1 MPHNNEEIRQ
11 AYESKHELKRENQV
25 IILMVTYGTN
35 WLSSIKKL
43 SALFKRVK
51 SNHIGDFYCLNC
63 LHSYSEK
70 DQLKKHEKEEIM
82 TTAIQKCLKKM
93 ITFWN
98 TTAENKVWIFCL
110 ILMLIW
116 SVFLKE

>member
-63 LHSYSEK
+63 LHSYSAK
-70 DQLKKHEKEEIM
+70 DKIKKHEKLKIFI
-82 TTAIQKCLKKM
+82 TAIQKCLKKM
-93 ITFWN
+93 ITF
-98 TTAENKVWIFCL
+98 
-110 ILMLIW
+110 
-116 SVFLKE
+116 